1 MSSKRSETRPRPT
14 TLAENAARAYRA
26 LNRLIEGRATHPSHA
41 GRSVRITPATVAR
54 EARRS
59 RNPLY
64 TTHRDI
70 RDEIAAAAHG
80 PTIATDLG
88 EAVAQLESEIAALRA
103 TVRRYEA
110 RSVCWRLKTWLCC
123 TAPAQ
128 LKKKLRHM
136 RSPHIQSVR
145 CNFVSMS
152 VPEML
157 GAILPRQK
165 SHSERLLRHR
175 YVTRKTGH
183 LQRDL

>member
-14 TLAENAARAYRA
+14 TLVENVARAYRAA

-41 GRSVRITPATVAR
+41 GRAVRITPATVAR

-103 TVRRYEA
+103 TVRRYESEKRMLATENLALLHRA
-110 RSVCWRLKTWLCC
+110 R
-123 TAPAQ
+123 TAEEKVTAHALSAHPI
-128 LKKKLRHM
+128 
-136 RSPHIQSVR
+136 RS
-145 CNFVSMS
+145 
-152 VPEML
+152 L
-157 GAILPRQK
+157 
-165 SHSERLLRHR
+165 
-175 YVTRKTGH
+175 
-183 LQRDL
+183 